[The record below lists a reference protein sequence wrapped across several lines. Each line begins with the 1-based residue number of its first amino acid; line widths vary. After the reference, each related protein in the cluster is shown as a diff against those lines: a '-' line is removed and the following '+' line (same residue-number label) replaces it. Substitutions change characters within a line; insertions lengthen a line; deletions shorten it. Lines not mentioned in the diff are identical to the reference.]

1 MWTITFKLMKRSMR
15 MLIPAGIAIII
26 GTMFVASTF
35 LFGNALDHS
44 LRQQVSA
51 GFGDAQYAVSA
62 SDDSSQGEPKTVANM
77 HLKQIRSINGVAGA
91 RPDTAGVI
99 EVSGGSRH
107 EHSSTAVIG
116 MANSSGVMPVK
127 LSSGLWP
134 AKSGEIAIPDSMAT
148 LLSLHIGD
156 TVDSTVSADR
166 SVTGQQD
173 SLSMKV
179 VGTTT
184 DSAGAYAY
192 YGGAAIVP
200 EQDFAR
206 MTGLGVSASFEDLP
220 ISTIYV
226 ELAPASEQRQE
237 LTVRKIKQELPKGLE
252 INDRASIENKMMD
265 SLGGGQVNITTT
277 FILAFGVLAMFVA
290 AIVIANTFQVMIAQ
304 RRRTLALLRTIGA
317 RKSQLYG
324 SVVVEA
330 ALLGIVCSVIG
341 VGCALLL
348 ILLLGLSGINLAGA
362 QFALIITWPVFV
374 VPILFGVIITM
385 LASMGS
391 ARAATGV
398 TPLEALQPIEGSAK
412 KHHGWFSLVLSL
424 LMLVLGS
431 LAIVMSIL
439 RVRKSLTGQTSAL
452 SSDQSLQLL
461 GVAICGVMVVFV
473 GVLLSSS
480 RWMPWLLKGI
490 GAIVSHTG
498 PAATVASAN
507 IQKNPRRV
515 ASTGA
520 ALLIGVTLVS
530 CLGTGAASAKQT
542 MSDALDARY
551 SVDIQ
556 ITGSHLDTADLNK
569 VKKVRGVQA
578 AGLVPTMNSSMKQGD
593 QQTMMSLY
601 EVSQNEMSQLMR
613 VSTAATHDGDLLVPQ
628 SLATSKNGL
637 APGSSVRLTLGD
649 TNDNGDESGGS
660 STQNTTD
667 VVSRDFTVTAGNYR
681 GIESNNDYYALVAPG
696 TFAKAGLSDSEN
708 QIWVSSNG
716 NQQAGTLV
724 SNIQD
729 ALSDVD
735 GVSVGG
741 SIAVRS
747 QWEQIVNVLL
757 MILVALLAVAVVIAL
772 IGVANT
778 LSLSV
783 IERLRESATLR
794 AIGMTRGQLRSS
806 LAIEALLI
814 SGCSVI
820 VGLILGTVFGWV
832 GSYLVF
838 SQFGTV
844 AYPLSWAMDLTIIG
858 VAVVAALLASVLPAK
873 RAVSTAPV
881 EALAEA

>member
-1 MWTITFKLMKRSMR
+1 MK

-51 GFGDAQYAVSA
+51 GFGDAQYAVSQ
-62 SDDSSQGEPKTVANM
+62 SDSSGQSESNTVESM
-77 HLKQIRSINGVAGA
+77 HLDQLRSIKGVAGA
-91 RPDTAGVI
+91 RADTAGQVEI
-99 EVSGGSRH
+99 SGGSRN
-107 EHSSTAVIG
+107 EHSSTAVIA
-116 MANSSGVMPVK
+116 MANSSGIMPVQIA
-127 LSSGLWP
+127 SGLWP
-134 AKSGEIAIPDSMAT
+134 AKSGEIAIPDSMAR
-148 LLSLHIGD
+148 LLSVHVGD
-156 TVDSTVSADR
+156 TVDSTVSADN
-166 SVTGQQD
+166 SMTGQSD

-179 VGTTT
+179 VGITT
-184 DSAGAYAY
+184 DNAGAYAY
-192 YGGAAIVP
+192 YGGAAIVT

-206 MTGLGVSASFEDLP
+206 VTGMGSSAGFGDLPVSTVYIELASASAEQQALTIRNINAVLPHGVQVKERAALED
-220 ISTIYV
+220 S
-226 ELAPASEQRQE
+226 
-237 LTVRKIKQELPKGLE
+237 
-252 INDRASIENKMMD
+252 MMN

-317 RKSQLYG
+317 RKAQLYG
-324 SVVVEA
+324 SVIVEA
-330 ALLGIVCSVIG
+330 GILGTVCSIIG

-348 ILLLGLSGINLAGA
+348 MLLLGLSGINLAGA
-362 QFALIITWPVFV
+362 PFALIPTWPVFV
-374 VPILFGVIITM
+374 VPIVFGVIITI

-398 TPLEALQPIEGSAK
+398 TPLEALQPVEGSSK
-412 KHHGWFSLVLSL
+412 KHRGWFSLIISL
-424 LMLVLGS
+424 LLILLASV
-431 LAIVMSIL
+431 AIVFAVL
-439 RVRKSLTGQTSAL
+439 RTQSSMTGQSAAL
-452 SSDQSLQLL
+452 SADESLQIL
-461 GVAICGVMVVFV
+461 GIAICGVMVFFI

-480 RWMPWLLKGI
+480 RWMPWLLRGI
-490 GAIVSHTG
+490 GALISHIG
-498 PAATVASAN
+498 PSCTVASAN
-507 IQKNPRRV
+507 IQKNPKRV

-556 ITGSHLDTADLNK
+556 VTGSSLSSSDLNK
-569 VKKVRGVQA
+569 ITKVRGVQA
-578 AGLVPTMNSSMKQGD
+578 AGMVPTVEASLGEGEEQRSI
-593 QQTMMSLY
+593 SLY
-601 EVSQNEMSQLMR
+601 EVSSSEMTKLMR
-613 VSTAATHDGDLLVPQ
+613 TSASAMSDGDLLVPK
-628 SLATSKNGL
+628 ANAISKNGL
-637 APGSSVRLTLGD
+637 AAGSHVKLTLSDANDDAAGD
-649 TNDNGDESGGS
+649 ATAQDAGTHRS
-660 STQNTTD
+660 SASL
-667 VVSRDFTVTAGNYR
+667 SRDFNILAGNYR
-681 GIESNNDYYALVAPG
+681 GVQSSNELYGIVQPG
-696 TFAKAGLSDSEN
+696 TFAKAGLTHTNNE
-708 QIWVSSNG
+708 IWVSSNG
-716 NQQAGTLV
+716 QEQAGTLI
-724 SNIQD
+724 SNIKD
-729 ALSDVD
+729 ALSNAD
-735 GVSVGG
+735 GVTVGG

-814 SGCSVI
+814 SGCTVV
-820 VGLILGTVFGWV
+820 VGLLLGTLFGWI

-838 SQFGTV
+838 SQFGDV
-844 AYPLSWAMDLTIIG
+844 AYPLSWGMDLATVG
-858 VAVVAALLASVLPAK
+858 VAVAAALLASVLPAK
-873 RAVSTAPV
+873 RAVSTPPV